1 MSEHSD
7 RPGERPPV
15 PPASGSDEELVY
27 QTRYY
32 TTSSAFLEAL
42 AEAGIRYIFANLG
55 SDHPGI
61 IEALAQAKADGREG
75 ELPALIICPHE
86 TVALSAA
93 HAYAMVTGE
102 PQAVVVHVDSGT
114 QNVGGMV
121 NNAMRGRVPVLVFA
135 GTVPYTQDG
144 ELPGSRTEF
153 IQWIQDVRD
162 QRGIL
167 RNYVKYDNELRT
179 GRNVKQLVH
188 RALQIA
194 RSEPAGPVYLT
205 GAREV
210 MEERIEPYHVAAS
223 SYPPIAP
230 AALTPEVTAEI
241 ATALAGARHP
251 LIVTS
256 YLGRDPAAVPSLIAL
271 AELLAIPVLEAM
283 AYHVNFPDSHPLHAG
298 FQYHST
304 GQNPVLAEADT
315 ILVLDSDVPWIPSVN
330 RPAAGAAVY
339 YVDIDP
345 LKSQMQLWDVPA
357 RRFAAANSKVAVE
370 QIAAYV
376 LDHDLANRALV
387 AERAAAA
394 AVRHRRELDRRE
406 AAEQPPDDVITPEY
420 LTACVRRLLE
430 GEDAIVLTE
439 VVTNSKAVAEHLRP
453 SRPGSVLHHGGG
465 ALGWSGGAV
474 VGAKLAQPERT
485 VVSLVGDGSFLF
497 SVPSSALWVQRRY
510 DTPALTIVYD
520 NSGWQ
525 GPKFSTLQVH
535 PAGVAAATGEFPVSL
550 APAVDLPGVALAAGA
565 GFGATVTDPADLP
578 RVLKDALATVQGG
591 RSAVVSVRLAAV

>member
-1 MSEHSD
+1 VTE
-7 RPGERPPV
+7 
-15 PPASGSDEELVY
+15 
-27 QTRYY
+27 RYY
-32 TTSSAFLEAL
+32 STSSAFLEAL
-42 AEAGIRYIFANLG
+42 GEAGIRYIFANLG

-61 IEALAQAKADGREG
+61 IEALAQAKADGVED

-86 TVALSAA
+86 TVALSAT

-114 QNVGGMV
+114 QNIGGMV
-121 NNAMRGRVPVLVFA
+121 NNAMRGRAPVLVFA
-135 GTVPYTQDG
+135 GTVPFTQDG

-210 MEERIEPYHVAAS
+210 MEERIEPYRVSAS
-223 SYPPIAP
+223 SYPPVAP
-230 AALTPEVTAEI
+230 GALTPEVTAEV

-256 YLGRDPAAVPSLIAL
+256 YLGRSPAAVPSLVAL
-271 AELLAIPVLEAM
+271 AELLAVPVLEAM
-283 AYHVNFPDSHPLHAG
+283 AYHVNFPADHPLHAG
-298 FQYHST
+298 YQYHST
-304 GQNPVLAEADT
+304 GQNPVLAEADV

-330 RPAAGAAVY
+330 RPGPDAAVY

-357 RRFAAANSKVAVE
+357 RQFAAANTKVAVE
-370 QIAAYV
+370 QIAGYV
-376 LDHDLANRALV
+376 RDHSLV
-387 AERAAAA
+387 DDAVAA
-394 AVRHRRELDRRE
+394 AVASRWSTAAARHRAELDRRE
-406 AAEQPPDDVITPEY
+406 AAEQPRDDVITPEY

-465 ALGWSGGAV
+465 ALGWSGGAA
-474 VGAKLAQPERT
+474 VGAKLARPSQT

-510 DTPALTIVYD
+510 DAPALTVIYD

-535 PAGVAAATGEFPVSL
+535 PTGVAASTGEFPVSL
-550 APAVDLPGVALAAGA
+550 SPTVDLPGVALAAGA
-565 GFGATVTDPADLP
+565 GFGATVTDPAELP
-578 RVLKDALATVQGG
+578 QILKDALAAVQAG
-591 RSAVVSVRLAAV
+591 RSAVLSVRLPPV